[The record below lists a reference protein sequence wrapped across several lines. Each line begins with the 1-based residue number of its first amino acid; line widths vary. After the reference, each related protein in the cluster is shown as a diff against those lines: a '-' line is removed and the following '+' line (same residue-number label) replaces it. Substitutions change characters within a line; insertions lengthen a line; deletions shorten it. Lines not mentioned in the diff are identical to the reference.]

1 MIYFDNGAT
10 SFPKPKQVTDA
21 LNDYYLNCGANAGR
35 SAHSLS
41 AEAGGIV
48 FSARR
53 KLAKMM
59 GVKNPM
65 RVVWCF
71 NCTDAL
77 NLAIRGV
84 VRKGWKVAVSNM
96 EHNSTIRVLNTLKNE
111 GVISLKI
118 INTDNF
124 REEIEPDT
132 NLFVAAHA
140 SNVNGQLAPIS
151 EIGAFCREHSII
163 TIIDAAQSGGIIPIN
178 ITDMQVDM
186 VAFAGH
192 KSLLGVQ
199 GTGALIISDSFDY
212 KKIKPLKQGGT
223 GSLSES
229 TLHPDFLPDCFEA
242 GTLNIG
248 GIAALSAGLDFIS
261 EKGMDKIYAHEKELV
276 TYFISEAKAKV
287 KNFRVIGE
295 NDDCTAVVTVVID
308 GIDVGELSD
317 ELADKYEICSR
328 AGLHC
333 APLTHKTLGS
343 YPDGGVRFSFGL
355 YNTKEEIDFA
365 VNALINIS
373 NEHKKTDK

>member
-10 SFPKPKQVTDA
+10 SFPKPKEVTDA

-41 AEAGGIV
+41 AKAGGIV

-53 KLAKMM
+53 KLSKMM

-65 RVVWCF
+65 HVIWTF

-84 VRKGWKVAVSNM
+84 VREGWRVVVSNM
-96 EHNSTIRVLNTLKNE
+96 EHNSTIRVLNALKND
-111 GVISLKI
+111 GVISLDI
-118 INTDNF
+118 IDIKNF
-124 REEIEPDT
+124 RELIQGDV
-132 NLFVAAHA
+132 NLLVVAHA
-140 SNVNGQLAPIS
+140 SNVNGEIAPIA
-151 EIGAFCREHSII
+151 EIGAFCRERGIV
-163 TIIDAAQSGGIIPIN
+163 TIIDAAQSGGVIPIN

-186 VAFAGH
+186 VALAGH
-192 KSLLGVQ
+192 KSLFGVQ
-199 GTGALIISDSFDY
+199 GTGALVIADSFDY
-212 KKIKPLKQGGT
+212 KRIKPLKQGGT

-248 GIAALSAGLDFIS
+248 GIAALSAGLDFITS
-261 EKGMDKIYAHEKELV
+261 YGMDKIYQHERDLV
-276 TYFISEAKAKV
+276 DYFISEGKSKV

-295 NDDCTAVVTVVID
+295 CANSVSVVTFVID
-308 GIDVGELSD
+308 GIDVGTLAD
-317 ELADKYEICSR
+317 ELADSYNICSR

-355 YNTKEEIDFA
+355 FNTKDEIDTA
-365 VNALINIS
+365 INALKSIL
-373 NEHKKTDK
+373 